1 MKIKTKPDLL
11 LTKKQFE
18 QYIENMNT
26 ALNIPYGYRL
36 LGVFEN
42 DESDQ
47 LVGYIV
53 VEEGREGDYPIM
65 TIEQVINKYGYK
77 KK

>member
-1 MKIKTKPDLL
+1 MKIKVKPDLI

-26 ALNIPYGYRL
+26 VLNIPYGYRL

-42 DESDQ
+42 NDSDQ

>member
-1 MKIKTKPDLL
+1 MKTKAKNDLV
-11 LTKKQFE
+11 LTKKQFK

-42 DESDQ
+42 NDSDD
-47 LVGYIV
+47 LIGYIV

-65 TIEQVINKYGYK
+65 TIEQVISKYGYK
-77 KK
+77 K